1 MNVSRETKKT
11 FDVLIIGAGHAG
23 VEAAT
28 VASRAGAKTGIIT
41 FSEADIGIMSCNPA
55 MGGLGKGHLIK
66 EIDAMGGVMGVASDL
81 SGIQFRMLNRARGEA
96 VQGPRAQI
104 DRNKYQETI
113 KKLLHLEKI
122 QLIYDEVLKINTSS
136 KSFEKIEGVET
147 RNTGRLMCKSLIVT
161 TGTFLSGTI
170 YQGAK
175 IWKAGRIG
183 SKPSLSL
190 ASYFKEK
197 GFKTYK
203 LKTGTPPRILGNS
216 VDFSKCII
224 QEGDKDPVPFS
235 FLTKEIKEKQVVCY
249 ITHTNKKTHKII
261 NDHLCYSPLYDGT
274 IKSKGPRYCPSIE
287 DKVKRFEDKSSH
299 QIFLEPETRCGTI
312 IYPNGISTSLP
323 KEAQEK
329 FLTTINGL
337 EKAKVTQFGYAVEY
351 DCIDSSEI
359 NQGYE
364 SKRIRGL
371 FLAGQ
376 INGTTGYEEAAA
388 QGLLAGI
395 NAVQKLKKRENF
407 VLDRS
412 QGYLGVLTS
421 DLLKGGL
428 IEPYRMFTSRAEYR
442 LFLRADNADERL
454 TDYAIK
460 LGIAEKKRE
469 KEWKQKKK
477 AISQAMKTLTN
488 LEASPQL
495 YSKFGL
501 KINMDGKKRTAWEIL
516 GYKDSS
522 WKMIKSIWPDLNK
535 LKLNKTIEKQIKTN
549 AFYQR
554 YLEKQ
559 LVEIEDLKKEK
570 SLKLHSDIN
579 YKNCSGLSNEI
590 KEILDKHKPQN
601 IGEATELPGMTPAA
615 AAILLRFAKK

>member
-28 VASRAGAKTGIIT
+28 VASRAGLKTGIIT
-41 FSEADIGIMSCNPA
+41 FSETDIGIMSCNPA

-522 WKMIKSIWPDLNK
+522 WKMIKSIWPELNK

-570 SLKLHSDIN
+570 CLKLHSDIN